1 MHISRLFPLVSRRF
15 GAAPL
20 FTLHSSLFTIAAATA
35 ALALAAASARAQS
48 AAINPYT
55 YIGRVMDATHAAFG
69 TNRVATLSAYD
80 ASGKLL
86 ATSKTFFLADSRCNY
101 RLVIPLAD
109 ADVSGYSRPG
119 AVLAISVDDGAKV
132 WAGVVVDPGRAS
144 GTVVGEPG
152 GVREIDIVLGK
163 DANGDGIDD
172 DLYNR
177 LKDDWEDSDYWR
189 PGETFDPHRDYDGD
203 GVPTIAEAL
212 SGTNP
217 FDSSDSLK
225 INSFTYAGGTRSR
238 AAGAAPVSLTFNAI
252 GGHAYTVEEATSLSA
267 KDWKPREFFLSDSG
281 TAVNVLSV
289 PSGSGRS
296 ASTVYLLPS
305 VSSNAF
311 FRVRA
316 E

>member
-1 MHISRLFPLVSRRF
+1 MHISRLFSLVFRRCSE
-15 GAAPL
+15 A
-20 FTLHSSLFTIAAATA
+20 TLGTRHSPPVTVIAATA

-80 ASGKLL
+80 AAGKLL

-152 GVREIDIVLGK
+152 GVREIDIVLGE

-172 DLYNR
+172 ALYTR
-177 LKDDWEDSDYWR
+177 LKAEWEDSDYW
-189 PGETFDPHRDYDGD
+189 DPEAGFNPNVDHDGD
-203 GVPTIAEAL
+203 GSSTIDEAYA
-212 SGTNP
+212 GTNP
-217 FDSSDSLK
+217 FNASSAIRITAFELQCK
-225 INSFTYAGGTRSR
+225 EAGGSKHRLVFSTAPGRAYSVMTAPAVTGAWEKVSFFLDPADAGPVNVISR
-238 AAGAAPVSLTFNAI
+238 PAGPSAAP
-252 GGHAYTVEEATSLSA
+252 ATI
-267 KDWKPREFFLSDSG
+267 
-281 TAVNVLSV
+281 
-289 PSGSGRS
+289 
-296 ASTVYLLPS
+296 YLLPTPDR
-305 VSSNAF
+305 SSAF
-311 FRVRA
+311 FRVKS

>member
-1 MHISRLFPLVSRRF
+1 MKRSIMLFCSVPF
-15 GAAPL
+15 IAFAANPP
-20 FTLHSSLFTIAAATA
+20 AAAT
-35 ALALAAASARAQS
+35 
-48 AAINPYT
+48 PYT
-55 YIGRVMDATHAAFG
+55 FLGRVMDASHNAFSS
-69 TNRVATLSAYD
+69 NRVAKIEAAN
-80 ASGKLL
+80 ASGGLL
-86 ATSKTFFLADSRCNY
+86 AQTKTFFRADSRRNY
-101 RLVIPLAD
+101 ALQIPMATSELERYAVQN
-109 ADVSGYSRPG
+109 AAIDV
-119 AVLAISVDDGAKV
+119 AVTDDLGKV
-132 WAGVVVDPGRAS
+132 WRGVVVDAS
-144 GTVVGEPG
+144 VGVPG
-152 GVREIDIVLGK
+152 GVREVDIVLGE

-172 DLYNR
+172 SLYAQ
-177 LKDDWEDSDYWR
+177 LKEQWEDSDYWK
-189 PGETFDPHRDYDGD
+189 PGETFDPHKDYDGD
-203 GVPTIAEAL
+203 GAPTIAEAL

-238 AAGAAPVSLTFNAI
+238 AANTSPVSLTFNVI

>member
-1 MHISRLFPLVSRRF
+1 MKGIYHVVLFC
-15 GAAPL
+15 AAPL
-20 FTLHSSLFTIAAATA
+20 L
-35 ALALAAASARAQS
+35 ASAETIS
-48 AAINPYT
+48 ACNPYT
-55 YIGRVMDATHAAFG
+55 FIGRVMDFRHDAFG
-69 TNRVATLSAYD
+69 SNRVAKIEAMN
-80 ASGKLL
+80 ASGDLL
-86 ATSKTFFLADSRCNY
+86 AQTKTFFRADSRRNY
-101 RLVIPLAD
+101 ALQIPMATSEVD
-109 ADVSGYSRPG
+109 GYAVQNAAIDVE
-119 AVLAISVDDGAKV
+119 VTDDLGKV
-132 WAGVVVDPGRAS
+132 WSGVVVDAA
-144 GTVVGEPG
+144 VGVSG
-152 GVREIDIVLGK
+152 GVREVDIVLGE

>member
-1 MHISRLFPLVSRRF
+1 MHISRLFSLVTRRYSE
-15 GAAPL
+15 AAL
-20 FTLHSSLFTIAAATA
+20 VTRHSAPVTVIAATA

-80 ASGKLL
+80 AAGKLL
-86 ATSKTFFLADSRCNY
+86 ATSKTFFLADSRCN
-101 RLVIPLAD
+101 

-152 GVREIDIVLGK
+152 GVREIDIVLGE

-172 DLYNR
+172 ALYAR
-177 LKDDWEDSDYWR
+177 LKAEWEDSDYW
-189 PGETFDPHRDYDGD
+189 DPEAGFNPNADHDGD
-203 GVPTIAEAL
+203 GVATIDEAYA
-212 SGTNP
+212 GTNP
-217 FDSSDSLK
+217 FNASSAIRITAFELQCKEASGSKHRLVFTTAPGRAYSVMTAPAVTGAWEK
-225 INSFTYAGGTRSR
+225 VSFFLDPADAGPVNVISR
-238 AAGAAPVSLTFNAI
+238 PAGPSAAP
-252 GGHAYTVEEATSLSA
+252 ATI
-267 KDWKPREFFLSDSG
+267 
-281 TAVNVLSV
+281 
-289 PSGSGRS
+289 
-296 ASTVYLLPS
+296 YLLPTPDR
-305 VSSNAF
+305 SSAF
-311 FRVRA
+311 FRVKS